1 MKLAGGSRLDEMDTQ
16 RFLAQAAEYERTGD
30 MRDGVLKLLNLELQS
45 HPFSVLRAAELSKWI
60 DRGEYGAILG
70 GNYPQRE
77 DDAQSDLGS
86 DFRSAARSYKD
97 NFDSSTDPLISALRN
112 FGSTLDGVVNVVGQG
127 VTDVASDVRRR
138 FSEWRNNSDDE
149 PRDGDA

>member
-45 HPFSVLRAAELSKWI
+45 HPFSVIRAAELSKWI
-60 DRGEYGAILG
+60 DRGEYGAILS
-70 GNYPQRE
+70 GNYPLRT
-77 DDAQSDLGS
+77 DDEQTDLGS
-86 DFRSAARSYKD
+86 EFRSAARSYKE

-127 VTDVASDVRRR
+127 VTDVATDVRRR

-149 PRDGDA
+149 PDDDT